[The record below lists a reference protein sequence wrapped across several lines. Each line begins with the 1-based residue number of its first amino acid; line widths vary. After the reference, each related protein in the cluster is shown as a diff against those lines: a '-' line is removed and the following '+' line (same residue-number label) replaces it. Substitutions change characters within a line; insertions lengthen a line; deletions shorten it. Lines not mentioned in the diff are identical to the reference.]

1 MEFDGQYQQ
10 TMAKIMAANYRIKR
24 QQASVLIR
32 NSQSFYAKHLRVA
45 PQEELLAE
53 SLADSETFYNFGTRF

>member
-1 MEFDGQYQQ
+1 
-10 TMAKIMAANYRIKR
+10 MAANYRIKS